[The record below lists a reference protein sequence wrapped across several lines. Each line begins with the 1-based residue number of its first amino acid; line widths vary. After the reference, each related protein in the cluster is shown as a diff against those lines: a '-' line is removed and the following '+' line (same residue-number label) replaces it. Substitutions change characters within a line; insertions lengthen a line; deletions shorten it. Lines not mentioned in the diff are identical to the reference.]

1 MTHPTLERAH
11 LEAVLVHQAVLRPEL
26 ADCVDDARLSPAAI
40 ALLDV
45 VCDLAH
51 PAARVAAIAR
61 ATDPYQARLAKRV
74 LALTLEPLA
83 FYSDEG
89 LIGLL
94 NALPRLSASRRDVAV

>member
-11 LEAVLVHQAVLRPEL
+11 LEAVLLHQVVLRPDL

-40 ALLDV
+40 ELLDV
-45 VCDLAH
+45 VCELAH

-61 ATDPYQARLAKRV
+61 ATETYQARLAKRV

-89 LIGLL
+89 LIGLI
-94 NALPRLSASRRDVAV
+94 NALPRLSATRRSAAV